1 MIAFA
6 VDQLQKFQQRD
17 DYRELLELAVVFLGG
32 GPVKGIS
39 FKSPAGIH
47 RARWMAKA
55 IYSLK
60 VWMFRS
66 QFILTKT
73 EEVGV
78 QNICLFVVKLYLKFW
93 FQAASAVSAPRNDLL
108 FLTEIDKYAEENK
121 DVSKVALNKFLQHL
135 WYLSEELIAFAFFD
149 DEVTIETKQSMV
161 QALETPGE
169 EHPMKRISLDPKLI
183 RTKELSDF
191 VTSNTRRFFAITGF
205 SSSFLIKDVSQL
217 EEDDDY
223 TSIKASIRCLKV
235 VNDIAERR
243 VALMEEYNKL
253 HTNNEEQKQFL
264 LLTVKEYRK
273 EHPDTKKSTLM
284 K

>member
-1 MIAFA
+1 
-6 VDQLQKFQQRD
+6 
-17 DYRELLELAVVFLGG
+17 
-32 GPVKGIS
+32 
-39 FKSPAGIH
+39 
-47 RARWMAKA
+47 
-55 IYSLK
+55 
-60 VWMFRS
+60 
-66 QFILTKT
+66 
-73 EEVGV
+73 
-78 QNICLFVVKLYLKFW
+78 
-93 FQAASAVSAPRNDLL
+93 
-108 FLTEIDKYAEENK
+108 
-121 DVSKVALNKFLQHL
+121 
-135 WYLSEELIAFAFFD
+135 
-149 DEVTIETKQSMV
+149 
-161 QALETPGE
+161 
-169 EHPMKRISLDPKLI
+169 MKRISLDPKLI

-223 TSIKASIRCLKV
+223 TSIKTSIRCLKV

-273 EHPDTKKSTLM
+273 EHHDIMKSTLM

>member
-32 GPVKGIS
+32 VPVKGIS

-66 QFILTKT
+66 QFTLTKT

-135 WYLSEELIAFAFFD
+135 WCLSEELIAFSFFD
-149 DEVTIETKQSMV
+149 DEVTIETK
-161 QALETPGE
+161 
-169 EHPMKRISLDPKLI
+169 
-183 RTKELSDF
+183 
-191 VTSNTRRFFAITGF
+191 
-205 SSSFLIKDVSQL
+205 
-217 EEDDDY
+217 
-223 TSIKASIRCLKV
+223 
-235 VNDIAERR
+235 
-243 VALMEEYNKL
+243 
-253 HTNNEEQKQFL
+253 
-264 LLTVKEYRK
+264 
-273 EHPDTKKSTLM
+273 
-284 K
+284 